1 MNEKKGNVLS
11 RTKIKPSS
19 ILQENSA
26 LFINKALQTNNSIN
40 WRLLDFFSN
49 HFSVTSNS
57 PKMKF
62 IAPSMDWD
70 AIAPNLTGHFGAMLT
85 AVVSHPAM
93 LLYLNNEKSI
103 GPDSINGKKRKK
115 FGLNENLAREIL
127 ELHTLGVHGGY
138 KQTDIIELAKA
149 ISGWSVVRT
158 TKANELSKNNADES
172 SFDVVIVGAG
182 SAGIATA
189 SSLLK
194 RKPSLSVALI
204 DPAQHHYYQP
214 GWTMVGGGLFNPQST
229 QRQTETLIPGN
240 VTWLQQAVMEF
251 SPREN
256 LVVLKDSTV
265 VHYQQLV
272 VAPGLEL
279 HWAGIEGLEETL
291 GKNGVTSNYRY
302 DLAPYT
308 WDLVSNLKK
317 GNVIFTQPPMP
328 IKCAGAPQKAVYL
341 SADHWLKQGCLSDIN
356 VSFYNSGGVLFGV
369 SEFVPALTSYME
381 KYQVDLQF
389 TQTLIKVDG
398 ESKTAWFKS
407 SEGEVTETNFDM
419 LHVCP
424 PQRAPEFIRTS
435 PLADSSGWLD
445 VKPDTL
451 QHAYFDNVWGA
462 GDVMN
467 TANAKTMAAA
477 RKQAPVV
484 AQNICNTIDKL
495 NVDAAYD
502 GYGACP
508 LTVERGKIVL
518 AEFAYG
524 GKLKPTFPEWLNK
537 ATKPTRLAW
546 FLKASLLPFVYWN
559 FMLKGREWFTKSN

>member
-1 MNEKKGNVLS
+1 MHIEQLTTQVSVSDQITVEDVAVLA
-11 RTKIKPSS
+11 KDGI
-19 ILQENSA
+19 
-26 LFINKALQTNNSIN
+26 
-40 WRLLDFFSN
+40 
-49 HFSVTSNS
+49 
-57 PKMKF
+57 
-62 IAPSMDWD
+62 
-70 AIAPNLTGHFGAMLT
+70 
-85 AVVSHPAM
+85 
-93 LLYLNNEKSI
+93 
-103 GPDSINGKKRKK
+103 
-115 FGLNENLAREIL
+115 EIL
-127 ELHTLGVHGGY
+127 ICNRPDGESEDQTPYAEIQAETKKQGIDFRLMAFSSYQITDEYRDQFIEVVAERKRIHAYCRTASRSKRLWRQANFMAGGEEQYNEAHPEL
-138 KQTDIIELAKA
+138 
-149 ISGWSVVRT
+149 
-158 TKANELSKNNADES
+158 TKSNDDEP
-172 SFDVVIVGAG
+172 SFDIVIVGAG

-194 RKPSLSVALI
+194 RKPSLSIAII

-214 GWTMVGGGLFNPQST
+214 GWTMVGGGLFSPQST
-229 QRQTETLIPGN
+229 QRQTETLIPDN
-240 VTWLQQAVMEF
+240 VTWLQQEVMEF

-317 GNVIFTQPPMP
+317 GNAIFTQPPMP

-341 SADHWLKQGCLSDIN
+341 SADHWLKQGTLNDIN

-369 SEFVPALTSYME
+369 SEFVPTLTSYME
-381 KYQVDLQF
+381 KYKVDLQF

-407 SEGEVTETNFDM
+407 SEGEVSEASFDM

-484 AQNICNTIDKL
+484 AQNICNTIDKQ
-495 NVDAAYD
+495 NADAKYD

-524 GKLKPTFPEWLNK
+524 GKLKPTFPEWLNT

-559 FMLKGREWFTKSN
+559 FMLKGREWLTSNRD